1 MSEHFSETN
10 GIRLHYLDHG
20 GAGRGPVGCIVLLPG
35 LSANAHAFD
44 GLVAAGLSQEFRVI
58 APDLRGRGLSD
69 HPASYSL
76 AEHAA
81 DVLGLL
87 DGLGLAQV
95 VLGGHSFGGLLT
107 LYLAAQAP
115 QRFTQLIVL
124 DAALE
129 LVSAATRAAIQ
140 PSLARLGQTWES
152 WDEYRATMQAA
163 TFFGG
168 WWDPL
173 LDDYYRADTQRVP
186 GANPDGSVR
195 PRSRPEHI
203 GAVMDAVIAADWAG
217 IVSRVS
223 LPTLLLHA
231 SGGYGPPGAPPVLD
245 PGSAQT
251 MAAMLPDCRIHL
263 VPGNH
268 MTMLYAAGARA
279 IVEHSVAFLRLGGS

>member
-1 MSEHFSETN
+1 MSDHFAETN

-20 GAGRGPVGCIVLLPG
+20 DGPAILLLPG

-44 GLVAAGLSQEFRVI
+44 GLVAAGLTQGFRVI

-87 DGLGLAQV
+87 DALGLEQV

-115 QRFTQLIVL
+115 QRFAKLIVI

-129 LVSAATRAAIQ
+129 LASAATRAAIQ
-140 PSLARLGQTWES
+140 PSLVRLGQTWDS
-152 WDEYRATMQAA
+152 WDEYYAAMQAA
-163 TFFGG
+163 SFYRG

-173 LDDYYRADTQRVP
+173 LDNYYRADVRT
-186 GANPDGSVR
+186 NPDGSVQ
-195 PRSRPEHI
+195 PRSHPQNI
-203 GAVMDAVIAADWAG
+203 AAVMDAVIAADWAA
-217 IVSRVS
+217 IVGQVT
-223 LPTLLLHA
+223 LPVLLLHA

-245 PGSAQT
+245 PAAAQAL
-251 MAAMLPDCRIHL
+251 AARLPDCQIHQ

-268 MTMLYAAGARA
+268 MTMLFAAGARA
-279 IVEHSVAFLRLGGS
+279 IADLCLEFLATALGRTPDVHR